1 MATANLSSAISWE
14 EYFLRIARTS
24 ALRSKDPR
32 TKVGCCIVNENK
44 IIGVGYNGLPNGIR
58 DDCPEVSWERPE
70 KYLYV
75 VHAEMNAIL
84 NTVSFDK
91 LKGSTLY
98 CTLFPCSQCCKMMI
112 QCGIQNVIYDNLPT
126 PVTDDLEA
134 SRKMMR
140 LVGISSR
147 KSCSDIAD
155 SDADE
160 DSIV

>member
-1 MATANLSSAISWE
+1 MASISGAAGAISWE

-44 IIGVGYNGLPNGIR
+44 IIGVGYNGFPNGIP
-58 DDCPEVSWERPE
+58 DDCAEVSWERPE

-91 LKGSTLY
+91 LKDATLY

-112 QCGIQNVIYDNLPT
+112 QCGLKKVIYDSIPDT
-126 PVTDDLEA
+126 VTSDLEA

-140 LVGISSR
+140 LVGITVK
-147 KSCSDIAD
+147 KSDTD
-155 SDADE
+155 

>member
-1 MATANLSSAISWE
+1 MATATNSAISWE

-44 IIGVGYNGLPNGIR
+44 IIGVGYNGFPNGIS

-91 LKGSTLY
+91 LKGATLY

-112 QCGIQNVIYDNLPT
+112 QCGIKQVIYDNIPY
-126 PVTDDLEA
+126 PMTDDVEA

-140 LVGISSR
+140 LVGMAMR
-147 KSCSDIAD
+147 MSD
-155 SDADE
+155 SE
-160 DSIV
+160 SDSIV

>member
-1 MATANLSSAISWE
+1 VFFTIIKEMAMSMTGAISWE

-44 IIGVGYNGLPNGIR
+44 IIGVGYNGFPNGIP

-70 KYLYV
+70 KYHYV

-91 LKGSTLY
+91 LKGATLY

-112 QCGIQNVIYDNLPT
+112 QCGIKQVIYDNIPST
-126 PVTDDLEA
+126 VTDDLEA

-140 LVGISSR
+140 LVGITVR
-147 KSCSDIAD
+147 KSDDD
-155 SDADE
+155 SN
-160 DSIV
+160 V